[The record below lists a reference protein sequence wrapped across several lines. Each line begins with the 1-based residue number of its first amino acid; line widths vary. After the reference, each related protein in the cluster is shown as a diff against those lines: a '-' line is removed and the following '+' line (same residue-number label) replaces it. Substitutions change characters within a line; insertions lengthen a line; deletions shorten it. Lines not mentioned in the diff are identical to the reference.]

1 MADLTNVL
9 NESWSLVEERSDRVV
24 EHFYARLFLAY
35 PRLRDLFPVEMA
47 AQRDRLLAA
56 IVRAVR
62 QLGDPARLD
71 EYLRGLGRDHRKYDV
86 RPEHYAQVKVCLLD
100 AIRVHAGERWND
112 VYEQAWNDVYDLMAA
127 KMIAG
132 AEDGDEPPYWNAEV
146 LSHERRGRDVA
157 VFTCRPRQPFTFR
170 AGQYVSLE
178 CAHRP
183 REWRTYS
190 IANSPRP
197 DGTLEFHV
205 RATGTGWVSSALV
218 RRLRAGDLLHLAA
231 PMGSM
236 ILDTT
241 SRRDVVL
248 VAGGTGLAPAK
259 ALLGELVKYNRT
271 RWVHLFRGERQGDGF
286 YDREHLDRI
295 AEKYPWLSIV
305 RAVSDEPGYPGERG
319 AIHDVLSRHGPW
331 RDHDFY
337 VAGSAPMV
345 RATLSR
351 LAEMRIPP
359 TRVRYDAFTDC

>member
-9 NESWSLVEERSDRVV
+9 KESWSLVEDHSDRVV
-24 EHFYARLFLAY
+24 AHFYARLFLAH
-35 PRLRDLFPVEMA
+35 PRLRELFPVQMDV
-47 AQRDRLLAA
+47 QRDRLLAA

-62 QLGDPARLD
+62 QIDDPVRLD
-71 EYLRGLGRDHRKYDV
+71 DYLRGLGRDHRKYDV
-86 RPEHYAQVKVCLLD
+86 LPEHYAQVKVCLLD
-100 AIRVHAGERWND
+100 AIRTQAGDRWTGVH
-112 VYEQAWNDVYDLMAA
+112 EQAWSDVYDMMAA

-132 AEDGDEPPYWNAEV
+132 AQDADQPPYWDAEV
-146 LSHERRGRDVA
+146 VSHERRGRDVA

-178 CAHRP
+178 CPHRP
-183 REWRTYS
+183 RMWRTYS

-205 RATGTGWVSSALV
+205 RAPGAGWVSSALV
-218 RRLRAGDLLHLAA
+218 RRLRPGDVLHLAA

-236 ILDTT
+236 TLDTA

-248 VAGGTGLAPAK
+248 VTGGTGLAPAK
-259 ALLGELVKYNRT
+259 ALLGDLVKYNRT
-271 RWVHLFRGERQGDGF
+271 RWVHLFRGERQADGF
-286 YDREHLDRI
+286 YDRDHLDRI

-331 RDHDFY
+331 RNHDFY

-345 RATLSR
+345 HATLRR
-351 LAEMRIPP
+351 LTEMSIPSTRI
-359 TRVRYDAFTDC
+359 RYDAFTGA